1 MSNTRLRRPTL
12 STSLVAAG
20 LLCASNA
27 LAQGRA
33 AETTTDVAAVP
44 TRFVDRGHDV
54 LAVRDGAVRVEAG
67 QRLEHVALRSGRF
80 RYHAWVGEE
89 AIVQL
94 APDAD
99 VTATLA
105 RHGLRAVRALMPAAS
120 LWLVRDARDGVSSL
134 DVAAR
139 LVSAV
144 AAHDGLTLATPDLWV
159 ERTPASINVP
169 PNDPRYRGQWF
180 FSRINIE
187 AAWRRVTG
195 DRATTVVVVD
205 DGCELDHPDLAANML
220 PGTDVLSRDDDPTP
234 SGTTAGFNHGTSCAG
249 IVAAAT
255 DNNLGVAGACPECTL
270 RCVRLLGARG
280 TPVPV
285 SADVAAMNFARD
297 TNAAVVSNSWGF
309 VEAQPVPG
317 PFAMSMEYLYDH
329 GRNEAGTLVVFAA
342 GNDSRE
348 ITSDELFGV
357 RGVVTVGAI
366 NNFDEVA
373 QYSNVG
379 EPLALTAPLGTL
391 TADLTGPA
399 GDDPTDY
406 TANFGG
412 TSSAC
417 PVVAGVAALLFS
429 ARPTATAAEVRAAL
443 LASARP
449 APFAQPDAMGHD
461 NTYGYG
467 VVDPAGALRRLFG
480 EPEPVDA
487 STPDSAVTDAASD
500 VATDGAATDV
510 VTARDAG
517 VSPSA
522 DDGCGC
528 HARRSDK
535 RAGALALGLIAV
547 ALTRRRRRR

>member
-12 STSLVAAG
+12 STSLIAAG

-27 LAQGRA
+27 LAQPRA
-33 AETTTDVAAVP
+33 AETATDVAAVP

-67 QRLEHVALRSGRF
+67 QRLERVTLRSGRF

-94 APDAD
+94 APGAD

-105 RHGLRAVRALMPAAS
+105 RHGLRAVRALMPAVS

-144 AAHDGLTLATPDLWV
+144 AARDGLTLATPDLWV

-234 SGTTAGFNHGTSCAG
+234 SGTTPGFNHGTSCAG

-270 RCVRLLGARG
+270 RCVRLLGGRG

-487 STPDSAVTDAASD
+487 SMPDSAVTDASSD
-500 VATDGAATDV
+500 VATDGAASDV
-510 VTARDAG
+510 TTVRDAG
-517 VSPSA
+517 VSPA
-522 DDGCGC
+522 PDDGCGC
-528 HARRSDK
+528 HARRSDT
-535 RAGALALGLIAV
+535 RPGALALGLAAL
-547 ALTRRRRRR
+547 ALTRRRRRT